1 MMGSTRSIAMNT
13 TIAQPAHPLPNSDLN
28 AKSAT
33 PQTVASPN
41 RFRDD
46 VPRRMPPSV
55 DWTAV
60 KVLTLDEM
68 CGRYIQWMLTR
79 CGGNRAAAAQ
89 FLGIGRTTLFRYLK
103 KLDRA
108 KRDSAASNQ
117 LRDPHFHSLQE
128 PSLPPQ
134 FEPSGD
140 SCGCEKSTE

>member
-1 MMGSTRSIAMNT
+1 MNT
-13 TIAQPAHPLPNSDLN
+13 TIAQPAHPLPNSNLN
-28 AKSAT
+28 AESAT
-33 PQTVASPN
+33 PQTYASPN

-46 VPRRMPPSV
+46 GSRRRSASA

-89 FLGIGRTTLFRYLK
+89 LLGIGRTTLFRYLK

-117 LRDPHFHSLQE
+117 LRDPHFQSLQE
-128 PSLPPQ
+128 PSLPPK
-134 FEPSGD
+134 FEPNGD
-140 SCGCEKSTE
+140 RCGSEKSAE